1 MAPSI
6 PKPSTQ
12 RPSLLLLCS
21 PPSPPNRHSIHAAY
35 HAPISEALARVPD
48 APYLT
53 VVLAAPFV
61 PLKWTYMQSLL
72 AGLYSLVASITDADV
87 RIVLVDHVRG
97 RDYPPDRIAPF
108 NDTTVPDLG
117 TYAAQKHRY
126 QYLLHPSTEGS
137 YELLATYLRVVERY
151 ETVLQNQII
160 PLPGGLSLS
169 TEYLVETTAPATEVT
184 ERYRGVC
191 LGGTFDHLHPGHK
204 LLLHASTLL
213 LKLPR
218 NDEPPA
224 TLIVGIS
231 GDALLK
237 NKKFASELE
246 SWPYR
251 ASSVFSFLSTILSS
265 PAPEVEDREYGD
277 NEELHAKFCDERL
290 DICFANIVDVF
301 GPTITVEDVQAIA
314 LSGETRGG
322 GTSINERRVEKGWN
336 PLVVFEIDVLDATS
350 DDSDA
355 QEARKPDDFS
365 AKISSTEI
373 RKRRAELKLQRSDH

>member
-1 MAPSI
+1 MAPST
-6 PKPSTQ
+6 PKT

-21 PPSPPNRHSIHAAY
+21 PPSPPSRPSLHAAY
-35 HAPISEALARVPD
+35 YTPISEALARVPD

-61 PLKWTYMQSLL
+61 PLKWTYLQSLL
-72 AGLYSLVASITDADV
+72 AGLYGLIASITDADV

-108 NDTTVPDLG
+108 NDSTILDLG
-117 TYAAQKHRY
+117 TYAAQKHRF
-126 QYLLHPSTEGS
+126 QHLLHPSTEGS
-137 YELLATYLRVVERY
+137 YELLATYLRVAERY
-151 ETVLQNQII
+151 ETVLQKQII

-169 TEYLVETTAPATEVT
+169 TESLLDTAPATDVG
-184 ERYRGVC
+184 ERYRGVI
-191 LGGTFDHLHPGHK
+191 LGGTFDHLHPGHR

-224 TLIVGIS
+224 TLIIGIS

-246 SWPYR
+246 TWPYR
-251 ASSVFSFLSTILSS
+251 ANSVFSFLSTILSS
-265 PAPEVEDREYGD
+265 PTPEIEDREYGA
-277 NEELHAKFCDERL
+277 NEEVHAEYCDKRL
-290 DICFANIVDVF
+290 DVCFANLVDVF
-301 GPTITVEDVQAIA
+301 GPTITVEDVQA
-314 LSGETRGG
+314 LPLTGETRGSG
-322 GTSINERRVEKGWN
+322 PIINARRVGKGWN
-336 PLVVFEIDVLDATS
+336 PLVVFEIDVLDASS
-350 DDSDA
+350 DDGDA
-355 QEARKPDDFS
+355 KEARKPDDFS

-373 RKRRAELKLQRSDH
+373 RKRRAELKLQKSDS